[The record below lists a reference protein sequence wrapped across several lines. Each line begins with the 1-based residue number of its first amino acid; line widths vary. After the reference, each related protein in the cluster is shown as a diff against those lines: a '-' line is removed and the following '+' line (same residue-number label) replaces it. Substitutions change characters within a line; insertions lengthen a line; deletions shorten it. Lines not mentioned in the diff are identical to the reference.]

1 VVTFRTY
8 PLQPVAPEDRGTAL
22 YSEPVRFAAYLLS
35 KAGAVIRPAVVEL
48 ADTDL
53 PEGEVLVRVEWSAI
67 NFKDAMVTRPG
78 NRVARVFPLVPGVEL
93 TGSVEESTSP
103 EFAPGQKVLVQGYD
117 LGVDRHGG
125 FAAYARV
132 PADWVVPLPDALTCR
147 TAAIIG
153 LAGAT
158 ALLSLRRL
166 VHHGTTPDDGPVLV
180 TGASGGVGSA
190 AVALLA
196 HAGFEVVASSGK
208 TAEHEYL
215 TQLGAARV
223 VGREFTEDD
232 GRTLGPQLWAGVV
245 DCVGGRALAE
255 ALRTVRY
262 GGAVAA
268 SGLTGGN
275 DLATT
280 IYPFIVRGVALL
292 GIDTVATPI
301 EERRALWRDMADAFP
316 LQHCEEMVNE
326 EIGLDGLTVALDRV
340 LDAAVRGRIL
350 VNPTA
355 LGEAPA

>member
-8 PLQPVAPEDRGTAL
+8 PLHPDAPEEGGPAL
-22 YSEPVRFAAYLLS
+22 YSDPVRFAAYLLS
-35 KAGAVIRPAVVEL
+35 KAGAVIRPAVVQLDE
-48 ADTDL
+48 TDL

-93 TGSVEESTSP
+93 TGTVEESTSP
-103 EFAPGQKVLVQGYD
+103 EFAPGQRVLVQGYD

-125 FAAYARV
+125 FAGYARV

-153 LAGAT
+153 LAGCT

-166 VHHGTTPDDGPVLV
+166 VHHGTTPEDGPILV

-208 TAEHEYL
+208 TTEHDYL
-215 TQLGAARV
+215 QHLGAARV
-223 VGREFTEDD
+223 VGREFTDDD

-275 DLATT
+275 ELATT
-280 IYPFIVRGVALL
+280 VYPFIVRGVALL

-301 EERRALWRDMADAFP
+301 EERRALWQDMADAFP
-316 LQHCEEMVNE
+316 LRHCEEMVNE
-326 EIGLDGLTVALDRV
+326 EIGLDSLTAALDRV

-350 VNPTA
+350 VNPA
-355 LGEAPA
+355 LTR